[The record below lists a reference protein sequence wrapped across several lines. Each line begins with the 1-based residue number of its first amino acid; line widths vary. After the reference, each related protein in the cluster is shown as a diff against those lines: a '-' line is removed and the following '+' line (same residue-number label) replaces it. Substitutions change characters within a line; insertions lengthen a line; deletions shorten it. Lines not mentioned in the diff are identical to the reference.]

1 MPSDQTTQT
10 PPTDGATPSLLG
22 ATPAAGATGAA
33 EPTGATGAP
42 GATGTEGATGAT
54 GAGETGATGEA
65 PKPDANAVTK
75 DNPFKAEEIKFADG
89 TQVQPDMAAAFT
101 DVVNKYGI
109 PRDAVAALI
118 DLQQKATLANSE
130 AGSRDWAKMQ
140 ADWTAEV
147 MKDPEIGGQK
157 WPEVQTKIGS
167 LMDRFGS
174 PELRQAFDLTGAG
187 NNPHV
192 VRFMSKVAEHL
203 TEPGFISSG
212 KGGTGQKT
220 DAEILYPN
228 QGKS

>member
-22 ATPAAGATGAA
+22 ATSAAGATGAA
-33 EPTGATGAP
+33 EGTGATGAA
-42 GATGTEGATGAT
+42 GGATGAT
-54 GAGETGATGEA
+54 GAGETGATGEVD
-65 PKPDANAVTK
+65 KNAVTK

-140 ADWTAEV
+140 ADWTEAV